1 MNGVTVSYEAHIE
14 RLRRYGRRRYSLR
27 LYADGIFT
35 GLAFDRMTFDEAR
48 GEAGLLRQDPEAVI
62 EFHGMTDSVAQL
74 VYEERGH
81 RLAGVRPGDFVRM
94 RHGTGRY
101 PAGTRCEVLS
111 VDLTEDWEAL
121 DAYPVVVQPVLT
133 RDEVGLELDEIEEYV
148 PLGVQAWGR
157 R

>member
-1 MNGVTVSYEAHIE
+1 MNGVIVSYEAHIE
-14 RLRRYGRRRYSLR
+14 RLRRIGRRRYSLR
-27 LYADGIFT
+27 LYVDGIFT
-35 GLAFDRMTFDEAR
+35 GLAFDRMTFEEAR
-48 GEAGLLRQDPEAVI
+48 GEAGLLVNDAAAVL
-62 EFHGMTDSVAQL
+62 EFHRMTDTVAQL
-74 VYEERGH
+74 VFEQRGYN
-81 RLAGVRPGDFVRM
+81 LAGVRPGDFVKM

-101 PAGTRCEVLS
+101 PAGTRCEVLT

-133 RDEVGLELDEIEEYV
+133 RDEVGLELDEFDEYM

>member
-1 MNGVTVSYEAHIE
+1 MYEAHIH
-14 RLRRYGRRRYSLR
+14 RLRRFGRRRFTLR
-27 LYADGIFT
+27 LYADGLFT
-35 GLAFDRMTFDEAR
+35 GLAFDRLTFEEAR
-48 GEAGLLRQDPEAVI
+48 GEAGLLVSEAQDALECAGLSG
-62 EFHGMTDSVAQL
+62 HVAHM
-74 VYEERGH
+74 VYEERGRH
-81 RLAGVRPGDFVRM
+81 LAGVRPGDFVRM

-121 DAYPVVVQPVLT
+121 DAYPVVVKPFDT
-133 RDEVGLELDEIEEYV
+133 RDEVGLELDEFDQYV